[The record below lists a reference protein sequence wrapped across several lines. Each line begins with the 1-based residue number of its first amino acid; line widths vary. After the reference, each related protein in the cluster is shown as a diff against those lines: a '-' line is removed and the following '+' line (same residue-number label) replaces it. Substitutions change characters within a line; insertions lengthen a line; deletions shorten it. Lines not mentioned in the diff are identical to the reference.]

1 MIIQVFAREVIEK
14 VGELEQEKRK
24 TEKAFH
30 DFLPSCIVRD
40 IKRKKVEDLITITC
54 PKQIPFIKV
63 SAEEFACVTIFYG
76 DIIDF
81 NILTRDCTPSEV
93 GLNIRNYLLYLSF
106 YSAH

>member
-40 IKRKKVEDLITITC
+40 IKRKKVEHIITIT
-54 PKQIPFIKV
+54 FI
-63 SAEEFACVTIFYG
+63 
-76 DIIDF
+76 
-81 NILTRDCTPSEV
+81 
-93 GLNIRNYLLYLSF
+93 
-106 YSAH
+106 